1 MKRKFLMIV
10 LSAFLFSCGSSE
22 KKGNEATSSDEVPA
36 CCKNKGNEAASSDN
50 VPECCKN
57 KEMELLFPSE
67 VAAKAD
73 FYLGKEIAVRGYVKK
88 VCHCSGKKCKLADN
102 DESEVSLTVIANEEI
117 GKFSQELTGKNV
129 KYIGEVKESRIT
141 KEMIAADEAKQAQA
155 ESEKKSSCSGKVEK
169 NDEKEHKHCSK
180 GKDYSEMKKWMEE
193 NEKDYYPVYFV
204 EVKKYEV
211 MD

>member
-73 FYLGKEIAVRGYVKK
+73 FYLGKDVAVRGYVKK
-88 VCHCSGKKCKLADN
+88 VCCSGSKCFLADN
-102 DESEVSLTVIANEEI
+102 EEAETSLTMMANEEI
-117 GKFSQELTGKNV
+117 GKYDKNLKGKNV
-129 KYIGEVKESRIT
+129 KFIGVVKENRIT
-141 KEMIAADEAKQAQA
+141 KEMIAAEEAKQAQA
-155 ESEKKSSCSGKVEK
+155 ESEKKSCCSGKAEK